1 MNRRRNENATI
12 EERHRKFLLQS
23 LRAAAAQVRLWE
35 AELVEIGTAL
45 GEDLI
50 GTDSAVQW
58 ARDSGLIKF
67 LRLPEGVGRV
77 AGGTRGKTD
86 QATDV
91 LPQTMAEVDQ

>member
-1 MNRRRNENATI
+1 
-12 EERHRKFLLQS
+12 
-23 LRAAAAQVRLWE
+23 
-35 AELVEIGTAL
+35 
-45 GEDLI
+45 
-50 GTDSAVQW
+50 VQW

-77 AGGTRGKTD
+77 AGSTWGKTD

>member
-1 MNRRRNENATI
+1 MSI
-12 EERHRKFLLQS
+12 EDKHRKFLLQS
-23 LRAAAAQVRLWE
+23 LRAATAQVRLWE

-45 GEDLI
+45 GEGLI

-67 LRLPEGVGRV
+67 LRLPEGVGWV
-77 AGGTRGKTD
+77 AGSTRGKTD

-91 LPQTMAEVDQ
+91 LPQMMAEVDQ